1 MVYAAPALVDFFIGR
16 PVFAAVLAILITFAG
31 AVCLPFLP
39 VAQFPRI
46 TPPTVR
52 VTATYPGASAE
63 VVENSVTIPLEQ
75 QINGV
80 EGALYMNSTSAND
93 GSCTITVTFEV
104 GYDLNIAAVDVQNRV
119 AVALP
124 QLPEEVQRTGVTT
137 RRVSTDLTIVVNL
150 ISPDNSRDDVYLSN
164 YAGINISDRLK
175 RLTGVGDVAT
185 FGERRYSMRVWLDPD
200 KLANLG
206 VTAQDVVASLREQN
220 QQVAA
225 GVLGQPPAPE
235 GQVLQWTLSTKGRL
249 STADEFAAIV
259 LRTRPD
265 GSVLRLA
272 DVARTELGAQSYI
285 NFSRLGREASTGVA
299 VFALPSANAL
309 DVARLVHEEME
320 QLAPRFPAG
329 VKYRILYEPTK
340 FVTESIREVVWTL
353 FEAMLLVF
361 LVVYVFL
368 ESFRATLIPAITVPV
383 SLVGTFAL
391 MAVLGFS
398 VNTLTLFGLV
408 LAIGL
413 VVDDAIV
420 VVENVSRLIEERHL
434 APREA
439 TVLAMREVT
448 APIIAIS
455 LVLMAVFLPV
465 AFLPG
470 TTGRLYQQFALT
482 IACSVA
488 ISAFNA
494 LTLSPALCAILLR
507 HDYAKVKG
515 RFFQTFDRAYARFV
529 AAYDRVGARAV
540 EAWPVVL
547 GVFGAVVLGTVGLY
561 RQLPTAF
568 IPAED
573 LGYFI
578 VSVNLPDGAS
588 LQRTEAVT
596 KQIVERTLEIP
607 GVASAVINGGT
618 DFQTGAA
625 SSNAASVYVILAP
638 WDERKSAAVQLD
650 PILGKAR
657 AELGKIASA
666 DIRVFNP
673 PPIRGL
679 GSTGGFQLQVQDETG
694 TDYPGFA
701 RRVDAFV
708 DAANGSGK
716 MTNVVNAVRAN
727 IPQYA
732 VDIDR
737 TKAKTLGLSLSDV
750 FGTLQTYLGGY
761 YVNDF
766 NRFGRVFRV
775 VVQAEPGA
783 RAMPDDVTKLYARN
797 ANGDM
802 VPLSTV
808 ASVRSFVGPSTI
820 THYNM
825 FRTAAVTGSAA
836 AGRSSGQAIQDM
848 ETIANQTLGEGMSYE
863 WTGLSLQELRAAG
876 TAPVVF
882 GLALSVVFLCLAA
895 LYESWVLPFTIML
908 VVPLAVFG
916 ALSAQWL
923 RGLANDVYCQVGLVM
938 LVGLASKNA
947 ILVVE
952 FAKMLR
958 EQGESIERAA
968 LHAARVRLRPI
979 LMTSFAFIFGVI
991 PLVIATGAGSMS
1003 RRSLGTAVFGGMVFA
1018 TFLSL
1023 AVVPVFFVVIERLRE
1038 RLRGGLPHRP
1048 PEPSPP
1054 AGLPESSHSVGD

>member
-1 MVYAAPALVDFFIGR
+1 MVYAAPRLVDFFIGR

-52 VTATYPGASAE
+52 VTASYPGASAE
-63 VVENSVTIPLEQ
+63 VVENSVTLPLEQ

-80 EGALYMNSTSAND
+80 EGMLYMSSNSAND
-93 GSCTITVTFEV
+93 GSSTIIVTFEV

-124 QLPEEVQRTGVTT
+124 QLPDEVQRAGLTV
-137 RRVSTDLTIVVNL
+137 RRVSTDLTIVVSL

-164 YAGINISDRLK
+164 YAAINISDRLK
-175 RLTGVGDVAT
+175 RLPGVGDVNM
-185 FGERRYSMRVWLDPD
+185 FGERRYSMRIWLDPS
-200 KLANLG
+200 KLAKLS
-206 VTAQDVVASLREQN
+206 VSAQDVIAALREQN

-225 GVLGQPPAPE
+225 GVLGQPPAPP
-235 GQVLQWTLSTKGRL
+235 GQTFQYALTAKGRL
-249 STADEFAAIV
+249 STVEEFQQIV
-259 LRTRPD
+259 LRTSPD
-265 GSVLRLA
+265 GSVMRLG
-272 DVARTELGAQSYI
+272 DVARIELGAQSYG
-285 NFSRLGREASTGVA
+285 NFSRLGRDPSTGVA
-299 VFALPSANAL
+299 IYALPTANAL
-309 DVARLVHEEME
+309 DVSRAVHAEME
-320 QLAPRFPAG
+320 RIAPRFPAG
-329 VKYRILYEPTK
+329 VQYKILYEPTR
-340 FVTESIREVVWTL
+340 FVTESIREVLWTL
-353 FEAMLLVF
+353 FEAMALVF
-361 LVVYVFL
+361 LVVFVFL

-398 VNTLTLFGLV
+398 INTLSLFGLV

-420 VVENVSRLIEERHL
+420 VVENVSRLIEERGL

-448 APIIAIS
+448 APIVAIS

-482 IACSVA
+482 IAFSVA

-507 HDYAKVKG
+507 HDGKG
-515 RFFQTFDRAYARFV
+515 KGAFFRAFDRGYQRFV
-529 AAYDRVGARAV
+529 ALYERVGVVAVAR
-540 EAWPVVL
+540 WPVVL
-547 GVFGAVVLGTVGLY
+547 GIFAGLVVATLVLY
-561 RQLPTAF
+561 QRLPTSF
-568 IPAED
+568 LPEED
-573 LGYFI
+573 QGYFI
-578 VSVNLPDGAS
+578 VSVQLPDGSS
-588 LQRTEAVT
+588 LARSEAVT
-596 KQIVERTLEIP
+596 KEVVEHMLAIP
-607 GVASAVINGGT
+607 GVASTVVNGGS
-618 DFQTGAA
+618 DFLTGAA
-625 SSNAASVYVILAP
+625 ASNAASCFVILKP
-638 WDERKSAAVQLD
+638 WDERKAADMHLA
-650 PILGKAR
+650 PILAR
-657 AELGKIASA
+657 ARKELAAISSA
-666 DIRVFNP
+666 VIVAFNP

-679 GSTGGFQLQVQDETG
+679 GTTGGFQLQIQDESG
-694 TDYPGFA
+694 GSFSDFAKRVSGFL
-701 RRVDAFV
+701 
-708 DAANGSGK
+708 DAANASNKVIG
-716 MTNVVNAVRAN
+716 VVTGMRAN
-727 IPQYA
+727 IPQYN
-732 VDIDR
+732 VEIDR

-775 VVQAEPGA
+775 MVQAEPDA
-783 RAMPDDVTKLYARN
+783 RAAPDDVTQLYARN
-797 ANGDM
+797 ASREM
-802 VPLSTV
+802 VPLSTL
-808 ASVRSFVGPSTI
+808 ASVQPIVGPQTI
-820 THYNM
+820 SHYNM

-836 AGRSSGQAIQDM
+836 PGRSSGQAIADV
-848 ETIANQTLGEGMSYE
+848 ESIANQSLGEGTSFE
-863 WTGLSLQELRAAG
+863 WTGLSLQELRAGG
-876 TAPVVF
+876 TAPAVF
-882 GLALSVVFLCLAA
+882 GLALAVVFLCLAA
-895 LYESWVLPFTIML
+895 LYESWILPLTIML
-908 VVPLAVFG
+908 VVPLAVLG
-916 ALSAQWL
+916 ALLAQYV
-923 RGLANDVYCQVGLVM
+923 RGLANDVFCQVGLVM

-979 LMTSFAFIFGVI
+979 LMTSFAFIFGVV
-991 PLVIATGAGSMS
+991 PLVVASGAGAAS
-1003 RRSLGTAVFGGMVFA
+1003 RHSLGTAVFGGMLLA

-1023 AVVPVFFVVIERLRE
+1023 AVVPVFFVVIERIRE
-1038 RLRGGLPHRP
+1038 RIRGGLPPRASAP
-1048 PEPSPP
+1048 RAP
-1054 AGLPESSHSVGD
+1054 AESSHSPSQ

>member
-52 VTATYPGASAE
+52 VTASYPGASAE
-63 VVENSVTIPLEQ
+63 VVENSVTLPLEQ

-80 EGALYMNSTSAND
+80 EGMLYMSSNSAND
-93 GSCTITVTFEV
+93 GSSAITVTFEV

-124 QLPEEVQRTGVTT
+124 QLPEEVQRTGITV

-150 ISPDNSRDDVYLSN
+150 ISPDNTRDDVYLSN
-164 YAGINISDRLK
+164 YAAINIADRLK
-175 RLTGVGDVAT
+175 RIPGVGDINM
-185 FGERRYSMRVWLDPD
+185 FGERRYSMRVWLDPS
-200 KLANLG
+200 KLAKLS
-206 VTAQDVVASLREQN
+206 VTAQDVVDSLRDQN

-225 GVLGQPPAPE
+225 GVLGQPPAPP
-235 GQVLQWTLSTKGRL
+235 GQTFQYALTAKGRL
-249 STADEFAAIV
+249 TSAEEFQEII

-265 GSVLRLA
+265 GSVLRLG
-272 DVARTELGAQSYI
+272 DVARVELGAQSYG
-285 NFSRLGREASTGVA
+285 NFSRLGREPSTGVA
-299 VFALPSANAL
+299 VYALPSANAL
-309 DVARLVHEEME
+309 DVATAVHAEME
-320 QLAPRFPAG
+320 RIAPRFPAG
-329 VKYRILYEPTK
+329 VQYRILYEPTR
-340 FVTESIREVVWTL
+340 FVTESIREVLWTL
-353 FEAMLLVF
+353 FEAMALVF
-361 LVVYVFL
+361 VVVFVFL

-391 MAVLGFS
+391 MAALGFS
-398 VNTLTLFGLV
+398 VNTLSLFGLV

-420 VVENVSRLIEERHL
+420 VVENVSRLVEERGL

-448 APIIAIS
+448 APIVAIS

-507 HDYAKVKG
+507 DGGRTKG
-515 RFFQTFDRAYARFV
+515 WFFRQFDRGYRSFTASYEKIGALAIARWPAVLGAFALLVV
-529 AAYDRVGARAV
+529 AT
-540 EAWPVVL
+540 VVL
-547 GVFGAVVLGTVGLY
+547 Y
-561 RQLPTAF
+561 QRLPTSF
-568 IPAED
+568 LPEED
-573 LGYFI
+573 QGYFI
-578 VSVNLPDGAS
+578 VSVQLPDGSS
-588 LQRTEAVT
+588 LERTEAVT
-596 KQIVERTLEIP
+596 KEVVEKMLAIP
-607 GVASAVINGGT
+607 GVASTVVNGGS
-618 DFQTGAA
+618 DFLTGAA
-625 SSNAASVYVILAP
+625 ASNAASCFVILKP
-638 WDERKSAAVQLD
+638 WDERKSSEVQLA
-650 PILGKAR
+650 PILGRAR
-657 AELGKIASA
+657 RELAALSSA
-666 DIRVFNP
+666 VIVAFNP

-679 GSTGGFQLQVQDETG
+679 GSTGGFQLQIQDEAGTSFADFAKRVTG
-694 TDYPGFA
+694 FL
-701 RRVDAFV
+701 
-708 DAANGSGK
+708 DAANDSTTVTG
-716 MTNVVNAVRAN
+716 VVTGMRAN
-727 IPQYA
+727 IPQYS
-732 VDIDR
+732 VEIDR

-750 FGTLQTYLGGY
+750 FGTLQVYLGGY

-775 VVQAEPGA
+775 TVQAEPDA
-783 RAMPDDVTKLYARN
+783 RSAPDDIMQLYARN
-797 ANGDM
+797 ASGEM
-802 VPLSTV
+802 VPLSTLATV
-808 ASVRSFVGPSTI
+808 APIVGPQTI
-820 THYNM
+820 SHYNM

-836 AGRSSGQAIQDM
+836 PGRSSGQAIADM
-848 ETIANQTLGEGMSYE
+848 EKLAKANLPEGTSYE
-863 WTGLSLQELRAAG
+863 WTGLSLQELRAGG
-876 TAPVVF
+876 TAPFVF
-882 GLALSVVFLCLAA
+882 ALALIVVFLCLAA
-895 LYESWVLPFTIML
+895 LYESWVLPLTIML
-908 VVPLAVFG
+908 VVPLAVLG

-923 RGLANDVYCQVGLVM
+923 RGLANDVFCQVGLVM

-968 LHAARVRLRPI
+968 LHAAMVRLRPI
-979 LMTSFAFIFGVI
+979 LMTSFAFILGVV
-991 PLVIATGAGSMS
+991 PLVIASGAGSAS
-1003 RRSLGTAVFGGMVFA
+1003 RHSLGTAVFGGMLLA

-1023 AVVPVFFVVIERLRE
+1023 AVVPVFFVVIERIRE
-1038 RLRGGLPHRP
+1038 RRR
-1048 PEPSPP
+1048 
-1054 AGLPESSHSVGD
+1054 